1 MTLEDVLSVRPS
13 PGQPRDYRFPGFER
27 VVLDSGLQ
35 VLTVDLPGRP
45 LVSANLIIR
54 RGAADE
60 PPELGGV
67 TVLAARAATEGTER
81 YKGVE
86 LIEAAERLGATL
98 HADAS
103 WDSFVASV
111 DVAASRLDAA
121 LELLDELVER
131 PTFPEADV
139 ARLRDERLNDLLQVK
154 ADPRRRVERAFTS
167 VIYAPDSPYS
177 RPAAGDET
185 TVPGLDSDAVRR
197 VHRMLL
203 DPSQAALVV
212 GGDLTGLDVPALA
225 RSAFA
230 GLAGRTA
237 GGAEGS
243 ARAARPAAATSTPP
257 AAPTAPAAT
266 TAVDRPIVRFYHHP
280 GAVQTE
286 LRIGHVGVE
295 RRVPDFHAIQ
305 LMAAILGGLFNSRL
319 QMNLREEKGY
329 TYGIGA
335 GFDMRRAAGPFA
347 VRTAVQTAATIPSI
361 SESLLELNRMR
372 DTDVTDAELRAAR
385 DYLVG
390 VFPLRFETPEAVVA
404 AIGGLYSLDLPDDEL
419 ARYRERIEAVTIAD
433 IRRAARDRIHTDRIA
448 IVAVGDADVV
458 GKDLEAAGFGELE
471 IIREELPAA
480 ASAASVGGSGG
491 SDEGGDGADEAGGA
505 AEASE

>member
-1 MTLEDVLSVRPS
+1 MTLEDVLSVRPL
-13 PGQPRDYRFPGFER
+13 PGQPRDYRFPAFER
-27 VVLDSGLQ
+27 IVLDSGLQ
-35 VLTVDLPGRP
+35 VLTVSLPGRP

-60 PPELGGV
+60 PPDLGGV

-98 HADAS
+98 HADAG

-111 DVAASRLDAA
+111 DVAASRLGAA

-177 RPAAGDET
+177 RPAAGDEA
-185 TVPGLDSDAVRR
+185 TVPGLDADAVRQ

-203 DPSQAALVV
+203 DPTQAALVV
-212 GGDLTGLDVPALA
+212 GGDLTGLDVPTLA

-230 GLAGRTA
+230 GLAGRA
-237 GGAEGS
+237 VGGARGS
-243 ARAARPAAATSTPP
+243 ARGARP
-257 AAPTAPAAT
+257 APTAPAAT

-286 LRIGHVGVE
+286 LRMGHVGVA
-295 RRVPDFHAIQ
+295 RKVPDFHAIQ

-335 GFDMRRAAGPFA
+335 GFEMRRAAGPFT

-361 SESLLELNRMR
+361 SESLIELNRMR

-419 ARYRERIEAVTIAD
+419 ARYRERIEAVTVGD
-433 IRRAARDRIHTDRIA
+433 IRRTARDRIHTDRIA

-471 IIREELPAA
+471 VIREELPAA
-480 ASAASVGGSGG
+480 ATAGSVGGS
-491 SDEGGDGADEAGGA
+491 DEDGDQAGEAGDESGGAGEA
-505 AEASE
+505 AE